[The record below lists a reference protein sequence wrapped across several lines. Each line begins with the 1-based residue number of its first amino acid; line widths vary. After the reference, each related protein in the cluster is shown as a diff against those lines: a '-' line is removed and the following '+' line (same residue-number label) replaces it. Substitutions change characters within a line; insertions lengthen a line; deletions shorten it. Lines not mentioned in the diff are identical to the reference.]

1 MLMSDR
7 DFSRLGLDAIHR
19 SRRTAAIEWDFS
31 SVVRDSKFDEAGR
44 FLRSESAQRMATQ
57 GQL

>member
-7 DFSRLGLDAIHR
+7 DFSRLGLDTIHR
-19 SRRTAAIEWDFS
+19 SRRTAAIEWDFG
-31 SVVRDSKFDEAGR
+31 SVVSSKFDEAGR

>member
-19 SRRTAAIEWDFS
+19 SRRTAAIE
-31 SVVRDSKFDEAGR
+31 
-44 FLRSESAQRMATQ
+44 
-57 GQL
+57 